1 MKEKNVHRNT
11 IKGIEYSAIMVFFL
25 IIIIIV
31 WPSLSKIIYNM
42 RHDSA
47 ITSTKG
53 TIEIVK
59 SFYIDM
65 NLTNE
70 VALPFKVVFT
80 KDGYTYYEDG
90 KKVNYKRQLNIKN
103 EGKLPKAGSIEIQI
117 DGTVKVKNL
126 TFGTFKCNQTSEQN
140 LVCDKDDN

>member
-1 MKEKNVHRNT
+1 MKEENIHRKT
-11 IKGIEYSAIMVFFL
+11 IKRIEYSAIMVFFL

-31 WPSLSKIIYNM
+31 WPSLSKMFYNM

-53 TIEIVK
+53 TIETVK
-59 SFYIDM
+59 SFYVNV

-80 KDGYTYYEDG
+80 KDGYTYYENG
-90 KKVNYKRQLNIKN
+90 KKVNYERQLNIKN
-103 EGKLPKAGSIEIQI
+103 DGELPKEGSVEIQT
-117 DGTVKVKNL
+117 DGTVKVENL
-126 TFGTFKCNQTSEQN
+126 TFGNFKCNQTSEQN

>member
-1 MKEKNVHRNT
+1 MKEENIHRNT

-31 WPSLSKIIYNM
+31 WPSLSKIFYNM
-42 RHDSA
+42 RRDSA

-103 EGKLPKAGSIEIQI
+103 KGELPKSGSIEIQI
-117 DGTVKVKNL
+117 DGTVKVENL
-126 TFGTFKCNQTSEQN
+126 TFGNFKCNQTSEQN